1 MVRSGRKRTEQRLHI
16 LRTSI
21 VPPAL
26 RVPHSAI
33 ASGLLA
39 VALCLSAR
47 AAQQAAADDKGQPNV
62 DKSQSTA
69 KRETVRDRLW
79 LWGHHAGAHNHQY
92 GLQQDSAVTPAAA
105 AQSLGIRNIL
115 MVRYGGVP
123 APPFGEH
130 ARPVAGLDRVVWSVE
145 GAGGDDVDAALGLRQ
160 ALPNLR
166 GLMMD
171 DYFQRVRPAAA
182 PLPRMWLA
190 RNQVTFPVIL
200 TLRFAQ
206 TLAPDRIELTQSN
219 WKTGDYLSKDFA
231 IDLSPDGTAWQEV
244 AHDTL
249 PAKGGATLS
258 LKLPGSAA
266 NALRVRILGTHDT
279 QLALSCGL
287 RRVRVWAGGREVP
300 GTEIRAEASSEY
312 PGHPADSVLTDAPAE
327 HPFSLDALRR
337 LRKRLDAAAPP
348 LDLWVVLYTHEFDMP
363 ILQEHLDLCDVV
375 TLWTW
380 RASDLALLDK
390 SMARFEELVGK
401 KRKVLGLY
409 MYDYGTGKPMP
420 VDLMRQQCET
430 GLRWLR
436 EKRIEGM
443 ILLASCIC
451 DLPLEAVEWSRRW
464 IAKVGDEPL

>member
-1 MVRSGRKRTEQRLHI
+1 MSPTHPRTAALSGI
-16 LRTSI
+16 LLS
-21 VPPAL
+21 
-26 RVPHSAI
+26 
-33 ASGLLA
+33 LLS
-39 VALCLSAR
+39 LLNAR
-47 AAQQAAADDKGQPNV
+47 AAEQAGADDKGQPKM
-62 DKSQSTA
+62 DKTDVPA
-69 KRETVRDRLW
+69 WKETVRDRLW
-79 LWGHHAGAHNHQY
+79 LWGHPAGAHNRQY
-92 GLQQDSAVTPAAA
+92 GLQQDSAITPAAA

-123 APPFGEH
+123 APPFGEY
-130 ARPVAGLDRVVWSVE
+130 ARAVAGLDHVVWSVE
-145 GAGGDDVDAALGLRQ
+145 GAGGDDVDAALGLRKT
-160 ALPNLR
+160 LPNLR

-182 PLPRMWLA
+182 PLPGMWLA
-190 RNQVTFPVIL
+190 QNEVEFPVIL

-206 TLAPDRIELTQSN
+206 TLAPNRMELTQSN
-219 WKTGDYLSKDFA
+219 WRTGDYLSKDFA

-249 PAKGGATLS
+249 PAKGGATVS

-266 NALRVRILGTHDT
+266 KAMRVRILSTHDT
-279 QLALSCGL
+279 KPALSCGL
-287 RRVRVWAGGREVP
+287 RRVRLWAGDREIP
-300 GTEIRAEASSEY
+300 SAQIKAEASSEY
-312 PGHPADSVLTDAPAE
+312 PGHPAENVLSDAIPE

-337 LRKRLDAAAPP
+337 LRKRLDDAAPP

-363 ILQEHLDLCDVV
+363 ILKEHLDLCDVV
-375 TLWTW
+375 TMWTW

-390 SMARFEELVGK
+390 NMARFEETVGK

-420 VDLMRQQCET
+420 VDLIRQQCET

-443 ILLASCIC
+443 IFLASCIA